1 MHAVLKT
8 DHYKLTMAEAG
19 WPLRPETFYYSHR
32 KGGPHL
38 LPFDVKEEIA
48 KFNPFS
54 RFHDTYEERQWLEKN
69 NGTPLGAWFHG
80 LKKEHFKFDVQAPP
94 VGSWLCDRDPMFVV
108 SGPSFAV
115 SWLEPL
121 VLQLNYAIQVATL
134 AATNPDKLQAE
145 IEDVTCE
152 RQKQLILQTLDNVH
166 ALGYHIPNVD
176 IDVGEAQYSSHVY
189 DKVKSLI
196 QAVGNDPTRI
206 FEVGMRGA
214 SCNKQHMVALMAAR
228 EAGLLATSN
237 VWGANI
243 LGLKSIGTM
252 GHEHVQRYGSDEAAY
267 RAMVERVPGSVF
279 FLLDT
284 FDTKE
289 SGIPTAFKI
298 IEEQP
303 ERQHAVRFDSGDIKS
318 QFIFAAKLAQK
329 MGIKPR
335 FCLEDG
341 WNLKK
346 TIEFEVIRKDL
357 GLPPEQVLYGYGGH
371 IVNSPFT
378 TLTRD
383 RVSAVWKLTQTRD
396 TPTMKFGDAG
406 SKGKG
411 KESIPGKP
419 VLYVSEYGTTIAQQ
433 GEKLSMADDH
443 SNAFESEEPLPHPH
457 HSGSPYKFYSGTYSP
472 GTKALVKR
480 LTNKRNRVIEEIKDA
495 S

>member
-1 MHAVLKT
+1 MHPILKT

-19 WPLRPETFYYSHR
+19 WPLRSETFYYSHR

-38 LPFDVKEEIA
+38 LPFDVKEAIA
-48 KFNPFS
+48 KLNPFS
-54 RFHDTYEERQWLEKN
+54 KLHGTYEERQWLERQ

-80 LKKEHFKFDVQAPP
+80 LKKEHFFFDVQSPP
-94 VGSWLCDRDPMFVV
+94 AGSWLCDRDPMFVV
-108 SGPSFAV
+108 SGYSFAV

-121 VLQLNYAIQVATL
+121 VLQWNYAIQIATL
-134 AATNPDKLQAE
+134 AATDPSQLLE
-145 IEDVTCE
+145 EVEEVTCE
-152 RQKQLILQTLDNVH
+152 SQKQLILKTLDRVRE
-166 ALGYHIPNVD
+166 LGYHVPDAKIHVSA
-176 IDVGEAQYSSHVY
+176 AQYGGHVY
-189 DKVKSLI
+189 DKVHSLI
-196 QAVGNDPTRI
+196 EAVGDSSRI
-206 FEVGMRGA
+206 FEVGMRGS
-214 SCNKQHMVALMAAR
+214 SCEKQHEVALMAAR
-228 EAGLLATSN
+228 EAGLKATSN
-237 VWGANI
+237 VCAANF
-243 LGLKSIGTM
+243 LGLKSVGTM

-284 FDTKE
+284 FDTLK

-298 IEEQP
+298 IAEQP
-303 ERQHAVRFDSGDIKS
+303 ERQHAVRFDSGDIRS
-318 QFIFAAKLAQK
+318 QFIFAVRLAKK

-341 WNLKK
+341 WNLQK
-346 TIEFEVIRKDL
+346 TVEFEALRKEL

-378 TLTRD
+378 KLTRD

-406 SKGKG
+406 TKGKG

-419 VLYVSEYGTTIAQQ
+419 VLYTTEYGTTVAQR
-433 GEKLSMADDH
+433 GEELSMADECR
-443 SNAFESEEPLPHPH
+443 NAYESDEPLPNPYEKD
-457 HSGSPYKFYSGTYSP
+457 SPYKFYSGTYSP
-472 GTKALVKR
+472 GTKALVKS
-480 LTNKRNRVIEEIKDA
+480 LTHKRNRVIEEIENA